1 MSRSYAREVVL
12 KTIFQLDFYED
23 ESKEKYL
30 EHIKRFKLNKL
41 DSEYSVGMITQI
53 YDNKENIDDI
63 INKYLVNWD
72 TKRLNLMEL
81 SILRLATY
89 EIIKR
94 KDIPIPVSISEAIN
108 FTIKYSEK
116 ESVKYINAVLEKVA
130 KGDES
135 IG

>member
-23 ESKEKYL
+23 ENKEKYI
-30 EHIKRFKLNKL
+30 EHIKRFKLNKV
-41 DSEYSVGMITQI
+41 DSEYCVGMITQI
-53 YDNKENIDDI
+53 YENKENIDDI

-108 FTIKYSEK
+108 FTIKYSDK

-130 KGDES
+130 KGDEN